1 MIDVVILVDQGNA
14 ELAFATPLALAFK
27 VARVPLAAADAC
39 RLAEARVVVLHS
51 SLRRQSE
58 VALLAASL
66 DEDRRKRDTIYIAP
80 GSDRAGLVQAQAL
93 GIECVIPSF
102 RSPTDICTAV
112 QSILNRDL
120 SIHLA
125 GRSPS
130 VAKAIENGD
139 VLYRQF
145 AAAMRSD
152 RPLPP
157 EILGAT
163 ARAICEAT
171 RREGLG
177 RWLDAVKLHHSG
189 TCRHMLSVAG
199 NGSAFGQFLG
209 LHDTDIAMI
218 TEACLLHDVGKLF
231 IPITV
236 LEKDG
241 PLSAGEKRVISTH
254 PARGSFAL
262 QRSGS
267 SAIEVIQAVR
277 DHHEYLDGSGYPN
290 GISGSSIQPLTRIV
304 TIADIYSALTE
315 ERPYKAAM
323 PPRQAI
329 GIMSE
334 MKGKLDGRLFA
345 AFRSMVLEPVF
356 ATNRGGREEAQG
368 VRGPCLKSG
377 RHPLGRPGQENAA

>member
-267 SAIEVIQAVR
+267 SAVEVIQAVR